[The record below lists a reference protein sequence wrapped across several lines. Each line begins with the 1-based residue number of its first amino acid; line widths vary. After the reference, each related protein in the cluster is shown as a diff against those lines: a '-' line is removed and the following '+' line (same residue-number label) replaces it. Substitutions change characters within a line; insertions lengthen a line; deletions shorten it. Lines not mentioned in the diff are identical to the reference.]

1 MQSPFEDNAN
11 SRTLYV
17 GNLDPSV
24 SEDLLMALFSQ
35 MGACK
40 NCKIIHEP
48 NSDLYAFIEFAEHQ
62 PAANALLAMNKRL
75 VMGREIKVNWA
86 TTSAG
91 TTSKIDT
98 SKHFHIFVGDLAP
111 EIDQNT
117 LREAFS
123 PFGEI
128 SEIKIAKFTDTQKP
142 KGYCFISFANQSDA
156 ETAITSMN
164 GQWLGTRKIRTN
176 WATRKGPSNEP
187 TTATRSRDS
196 NTSQYGQE
204 LSTSKLD
211 FNEVWKRTSD
221 TNTTVYF
228 GNCGDVNEDLV
239 RSCFERYG
247 QIAEI
252 RVFKEKG
259 YAFVRFAKKDNA
271 CQAICHIHGSNVHGH
286 TVKCG
291 WGRDE
296 SANTSNNVSNY
307 SGSMNNQYDSCSQNS
322 YGPPA
327 NQNYMGGGGGNNPG
341 YGKYGG
347 NYQQPNY
354 PQQQYYNSQQQWNNN
369 EQQSWDPYPQSA
381 TGGWNNSNNNSN
393 NYPPNSNQYH
403 DQQQSY
409 MYSSNSAWGPSQ
421 R

>member
-1 MQSPFEDNAN
+1 MHSPFEENAN

-17 GNLDPSV
+17 GNLDPS
-24 SEDLLMALFSQ
+24 
-35 MGACK
+35 
-40 NCKIIHEP
+40 P
-48 NSDLYAFIEFAEHQ
+48 TSDPYAFIEFAEHQ

-86 TTSAG
+86 TTSTGG
-91 TTSKIDT
+91 TNKVDT

-111 EIDQNT
+111 EVDQNA

-142 KGYCFISFANQSDA
+142 KGYCFISFTNQNDA
-156 ETAITSMN
+156 EAAITSMN

-176 WATRKGPSNEP
+176 WATRKGPNNEP
-187 TTATRSRDS
+187 TTTGARNRDS
-196 NTSQYGQE
+196 NNLQYGHE
-204 LSTSKLD
+204 SSTSKLD
-211 FNEVWKRTSD
+211 YNEVWNRTSD

-228 GNCGDVNEDLV
+228 GNCGDVREDLV
-239 RSCFERYG
+239 RSCFEPYG
-247 QIAEI
+247 QIIEI

-259 YAFVRFAKKDNA
+259 YAFVRYATKDNA
-271 CQAICHIHGSNVHGH
+271 CKAICHLHGSDVHGF

-296 SANTSNNVSNY
+296 TNTTANNVANY
-307 SGSMNNQYDSCSQNS
+307 GSGTNNQKYNNNQYDSYSQNS

-327 NQNYMGGGGGNNPG
+327 NQNYTGGSGSNNAG

-354 PQQQYYNSQQQWNNN
+354 SQQQYYNSQQQWNNN
-369 EQQSWDPYPQSA
+369 GPQSWDPYSQSA
-381 TGGWNNSNNNSN
+381 AGNWNNNNNN
-393 NYPPNSNQYH
+393 NYTPNSNQYYG
-403 DQQQSY
+403 QQQSY
-409 MYSSNSAWGPSQ
+409 TYSSNSAWGPSQ